1 MVEDGGC
8 GTGPSAFHPFPW
20 SIAEWD
26 LFAIGEGAEGF
37 KSLVAKDPE
46 PLAQLGEINP

>member
-8 GTGPSAFHPFPW
+8 GTGPSAGHPFPW